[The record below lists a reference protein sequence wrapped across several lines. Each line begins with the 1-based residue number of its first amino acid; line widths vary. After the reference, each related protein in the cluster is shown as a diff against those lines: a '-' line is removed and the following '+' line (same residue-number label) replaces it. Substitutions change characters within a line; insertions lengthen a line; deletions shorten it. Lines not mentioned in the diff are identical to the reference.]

1 MAKSTAAATPH
12 SPRRCRRAGCRVRF
26 INAQVSSNS
35 RPPPT
40 TLRNNQPPGVVQIQP
55 MTPPWPRFPD
65 SVQEPDALARA
76 SLAGASGS
84 PKYFLSL
91 LSPRLGDHC
100 FHPVQLLRGN
110 PFGAQQAQHQLV
122 GGAVEDPI

>member
-12 SPRRCRRAGCRVRF
+12 SPTRCRRAGCRVRF
-26 INAQVSSNS
+26 INTQVRSNS

-40 TLRNNQPPGVVQIQP
+40 TLRTNQPPGVVQIQP

-65 SVQEPDALARA
+65 SALI
-76 SLAGASGS
+76 
-84 PKYFLSL
+84 PVLSL

-110 PFGAQQAQHQLV
+110 PFGAQQTEDELV
-122 GGAVEDPI
+122 GGAVEHPIQKPGGALISAEPRRV